1 MKNLRIANENK
12 DFLIMKEIK
21 DFLILTSGHIFQG
34 IILLASTRIITSLL
48 SPAQMGRFSIIYTI
62 AALFFSLFITPVGAY
77 TQRKIIEWN
86 LEGSVRYYARMYIYY
101 LLLSGIFAA
110 IIVLFIKHIAKIGI
124 DISNWW
130 IVTLVFGLI
139 FFTYL
144 NSFFY
149 GVLNIFKKRL
159 WFVICSNLT
168 LCLGLA
174 TSLILVLLFSKSAE
188 CWISGQIIGQI
199 LVIFIGGILF
209 YKTIKKPKG
218 EIVYPRY
225 ISLLLNVFNFAWPIS
240 IATIILWS
248 QTQGYRFLLKGV
260 GGIEVL
266 GFFTVGFNLSTRLI
280 EKFEFLF
287 YSFYDPIFYT
297 NIANTNTQEKAGAW
311 NKYAE
316 AFFPAMILV
325 CFFIAAG
332 GPFIAKIFV
341 APNFQRIAGNIMLWG
356 GLTSLFL
363 AMVAVYTRVGTAKLE
378 MKGLLGPYALGAFVA
393 LGGISILCPWNPYI
407 GAGLSLSLGA
417 FATLVYLMIKMHK
430 LLPVRFPKGRVG
442 LSLLYSLPMVAVFI
456 ILRKIISEPTIWQ
469 SITVLLVA
477 GIYLLFAQLIL
488 AKEWILKS
496 KIPFIETIGKKFKDF
511 VKK

>member
-1 MKNLRIANENK
+1 
-12 DFLIMKEIK
+12 MKEIK
-21 DFLILTSGHIFQG
+21 DFLIITSGHIFQG
-34 IILLASTRIITSLL
+34 VILLASTRIITSLL
-48 SPAQMGRFSIIYTI
+48 SPTQMGRFSIIYTI
-62 AALFFSLFITPVGAY
+62 VALFFSLFITPVGAY

-110 IIVLFIKHIAKIGI
+110 IIVLFVKHIAKIGI
-124 DISNWW
+124 DISDWW
-130 IVTLVFGLI
+130 IAIFMFGLI

-149 GVLNIFKKRL
+149 GALNIFKKRL

-174 TSLILVLLFSKSAE
+174 ASVILVLLFSKSAE
-188 CWISGQIIGQI
+188 YWILGQIVGQI

-209 YKTIKKPKG
+209 YKIVKKPK
-218 EIVYPRY
+218 ERDIVYPSY
-225 ISLLLNVFNFAWPIS
+225 NSILSNVFRFAWPIS

-248 QTQGYRFLLKGV
+248 QTQGYRFLLKGIGGV
-260 GGIEVL
+260 GML
-266 GFFTVGFNLSTRLI
+266 GFFTVGFNLSTRLV

-297 NIANTNTQEKAGAW
+297 NIANSDTQKKAESW
-311 NKYAE
+311 NKYAK
-316 AFFPAMILV
+316 AFFPAIILV
-325 CFFIAAG
+325 CFFIVAG
-332 GPFIAKIFV
+332 GHFIAKIFV
-341 APNFQRIAGNIMLWG
+341 APNFQKITGNIMLWG

-363 AMVAVYTRVGTAKLE
+363 TMVAVYTRAGIAKLE
-378 MKGLLGPYALGAFVA
+378 MKGLLGPYTLGAFVA
-393 LGGISILCPWNPYI
+393 LGGICILCPWNPYV

-417 FATLVYLMIKMHK
+417 FATLIYLMIKMHK
-430 LLPVRFPKGRVG
+430 LLPIKFPKRRVG
-442 LSLLYSLPMVAVFI
+442 LSLIYSLPMVATFVV
-456 ILRKIISEPTIWQ
+456 LRKIIPDPTIWQ
-469 SITVLLVA
+469 SIAVLAIL

-496 KIPFIETIGKKFKDF
+496 KIPFIETIGKKFRSFSKR
-511 VKK
+511 